1 MENEELTFE
10 ELDFPSF
17 RDEATEKRLADIRAK
32 YKKEEKSEAVE
43 GEIIRKKPKRE
54 KSPLYK

>member
-1 MENEELTFE
+1 M
-10 ELDFPSF
+10 
-17 RDEATEKRLADIRAK
+17 
-32 YKKEEKSEAVE
+32 EEKIERANANESPKRTIDLKKMKEFLDSPDEVVE